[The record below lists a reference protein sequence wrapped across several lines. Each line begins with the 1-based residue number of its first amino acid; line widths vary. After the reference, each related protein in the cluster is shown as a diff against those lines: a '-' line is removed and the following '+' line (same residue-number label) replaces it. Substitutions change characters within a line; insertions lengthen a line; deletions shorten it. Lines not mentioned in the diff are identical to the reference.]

1 VDDEGRVRMG
11 REAMGGMMDE
21 ERVGGWM
28 MRLRWMWVADEKI
41 ESTGYFSWSTGRE
54 SSPTTVK

>member
-1 VDDEGRVRMG
+1 MENEGRVRMG
-11 REAMGGMMDE
+11 REAMSVMMGGTK
-21 ERVGGWM
+21 VGGWM
-28 MRLRWMWVADEKI
+28 MRVGWLWVADEKI